1 MAGITTVLTLGLV
14 GCSSQNDDVPSP
26 PNDPNCDDW
35 EWDSPHHITI
45 RNYIDKDADKIA
57 EIDFMSMLVLSFQ
70 R

>member
-1 MAGITTVLTLGLV
+1 MLK
-14 GCSSQNDDVPSP
+14 
-26 PNDPNCDDW
+26 
-35 EWDSPHHITI
+35 SPHHITI